1 MKKTQAILAAHGIS
15 SVLMNG
21 VCFAKTQA
29 SHFGI
34 SFLEYEKV
42 EPSEVYEYLGY

>member
-1 MKKTQAILAAHGIS
+1 MKKTQAILAAHGIG
-15 SVLMNG
+15 SVIMNG
-21 VCFAKTQA
+21 IVFAKTQV

-42 EPSEVYEYLGY
+42 EHSEVYEYLGY